1 MLSAKLLPVPKVCY
15 DVSLEKVIFKGF
27 ALRRMIMENVETT
40 SSSPKWDKW
49 KLLAIANSAVIVGF
63 AVVQISCNNQF
74 KDEIG
79 RMDAALL
86 KHESMLTDLIF
97 SDAYYEPKALD
108 LGVRELQTVNDHLSV
123 SVIRSEPSER
133 GQEVTL
139 GLLNTSGATLSDV
152 ELRITRGNEPEG
164 IDIRIPEAI
173 PAGWMAK
180 TSVVLPPEY
189 AGQNLLIGYKK

>member
-1 MLSAKLLPVPKVCY
+1 
-15 DVSLEKVIFKGF
+15 
-27 ALRRMIMENVETT
+27 MENVETT

-173 PAGWMAK
+173 PAGWMAQ